1 MLNRRQLLTSGAA
14 WLAAAPGLQA
24 QTSLKRGVQR
34 RPGHILA
41 IGGAEDRGTQSTVLR
56 RFIALSGGES
66 ARIVVLTAA
75 SGEPEPVSANYMAAF
90 QQLGVTQCMAVDA
103 RNLEEANHAFNAARL
118 LEADG
123 IFITGGDQRRLMAT
137 IGQSD
142 FARSMRVAFHMRGAC
157 IAGTSAGAAA
167 LSRLMLA
174 EGSTPSWPE
183 KDAARLD
190 SGLGLVP
197 NAIIDQHFSQRR
209 RLGRLLSVVAEQ
221 PDILGV
227 GIDEDTALVIE
238 RGRGI
243 EVIGTGAVTLLD
255 GRRMVSNHQRALSH
269 ERLELLG
276 VRLHLL
282 PAGNR
287 YGLLDSVGSRRNI
300 PPSLAEALGVLV
312 AIPPMRD

>member
-1 MLNRRQLLTSGAA
+1 MLNRRQVLSSGAA
-14 WLAAAPGLQA
+14 WWAAAPGLQA
-24 QTSLKRGVQR
+24 QTTLNRGVQR

-41 IGGAEDRGTQSTVLR
+41 IGGAEDRGTQSAVLR

-75 SGEPEPVSANYMAAF
+75 SGEPEPVAANYLAAF
-90 QQLGVTQCMAVDA
+90 QQLGVTQCLAVDA

-167 LSRLMLA
+167 LSRQMLA

-183 KDAARLD
+183 
-190 SGLGLVP
+190 
-197 NAIIDQHFSQRR
+197 I
-209 RLGRLLSVVAEQ
+209 
-221 PDILGV
+221 
-227 GIDEDTALVIE
+227 GI
-238 RGRGI
+238 
-243 EVIGTGAVTLLD
+243 GAD
-255 GRRMVSNHQRALSH
+255 HG
-269 ERLELLG
+269 
-276 VRLHLL
+276 
-282 PAGNR
+282 
-287 YGLLDSVGSRRNI
+287 
-300 PPSLAEALGVLV
+300 
-312 AIPPMRD
+312 